1 MRTLLPALLA
11 TTLLA
16 TSVAAG
22 AQSGSVFGDDFSD
35 TGSGCSDNRE
45 AVQRG
50 QSRGLGIYD
59 ESGHFQMT
67 PLEND
72 TIGLLPAPRQAD
84 SGNVRLRS
92 TLVVLVSDGVGGG
105 GLFCRA
111 RDRDN
116 FYAFIVSPT
125 RWSIVRMQQADSTV
139 LASGELPAQVMPSAA
154 DGVLGAESNADTFTL
169 RFNDK
174 VMGSAQDAGWNEGQ
188 SGLLVLGT
196 KLGSTNA
203 QYDDFELEAL

>member
-1 MRTLLPALLA
+1 MRTVLPALLA
-11 TTLLA
+11 TILLA
-16 TSVAAG
+16 ASITAN
-22 AQSGSVFGDDFSD
+22 AQSRSVFRDDFSD
-35 TGSGCSDNRE
+35 TRSGWSDNRE

-84 SGNVRLRS
+84 TGNVRLRS
-92 TLVVLVSDGVGGG
+92 TLFVLVSDGVGGG

-116 FYAFIVSPT
+116 VYAFIVSPT
-125 RWSIVRMQQADSTV
+125 RWSIVRVQQADSTV
-139 LASGELPAQVMPSAA
+139 LASGELPAQVMPGAA
-154 DGVLGAESNADTFTL
+154 DGVLGAECNGSTFTL
-169 RFNDK
+169 RFNDT

-188 SGLLVLGT
+188 SGLLVIGT
-196 KLGSTNA
+196 KLGSTHA
-203 QYDDFELEAL
+203 QYDDFELDGL